1 MKQVAVLGQATWPGA
16 GAASS
21 GSQPSARARERVN
34 SDHGPSE
41 HNLAS
46 TLVAACD
53 ILSREPC

>member
-1 MKQVAVLGQATWPGA
+1 MLGQLTWPGA

-21 GSQPSARARERVN
+21 RSQPSARARERVN
-34 SDHGPSE
+34 SEHGLSE

-53 ILSREPC
+53 VLSRGPC